1 MKLRKKGI
9 GLFLYTI
16 FIVLISSFVTMWI
29 NGNLSFSD
37 DKQKML
43 AKASG
48 VYNLIKDE
56 FLFEY
61 DNKKIS
67 DFMIEGM
74 VSSLDD
80 IYSTYFKNE
89 DYKNKVLDMKGHT
102 YGIGVSVLQESEETG
117 YINIVQIH
125 ENTPAEKAGLQV
137 GDIITKIDDTDLKD
151 KKYLESVEMIK
162 GQEGTS
168 VNLTVL
174 RNGVSHSFTVER
186 KDVELTY
193 VTTKIIEDI
202 GYVKIVEFTD
212 STSKQFIDKVT
223 QLQSQGVKGLVFDV
237 RNNGGGT
244 LTSVLEMLDFLL
256 PEGELA
262 KVTDKNGKERVY
274 KYSDDKFVDLPMLV
288 LSNGESASA
297 SELFIQTLKDF
308 EKAKSVGE
316 KSFGKGIL
324 QTNFELDDGSAVK
337 LTTGYFSGPKSDN
350 FHGKGINADYEVKMS
365 QEDNIKLLV
374 NQLKPEDD
382 VQLQKA
388 LEIIKQGDK

>member
-174 RNGVSHSFTVER
+174 RNGVLHSFTVER